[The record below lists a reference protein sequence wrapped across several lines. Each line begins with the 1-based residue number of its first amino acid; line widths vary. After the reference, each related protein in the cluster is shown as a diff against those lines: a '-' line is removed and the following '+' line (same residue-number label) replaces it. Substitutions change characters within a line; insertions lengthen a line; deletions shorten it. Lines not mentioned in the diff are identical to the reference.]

1 MLLGEFN
8 HSIDTKNRVFIPAKF
23 REEFG
28 DTMILVKGV
37 DRCISVYSSEEWQK
51 FSAKLDAL
59 PEIDSRRVKRF
70 IYASASEVQPD
81 AQGRVIVTQSMREYA
96 ALDKNVVIIGV
107 GNHAEIWDEALWN
120 NEIEF
125 EDQDSVASV
134 LKGLGF

>member
-8 HSIDTKNRVFIPAKF
+8 HSIDSKNRVFVPAKF

-28 DTMILVKGV
+28 DQMILVKGV
-37 DRCISVYSSEEWQK
+37 DRCISIYSVEEWEK

-59 PEIDSRRVKRF
+59 PEIDSRKVKRF
-70 IYASASEVQPD
+70 IYASAAVVQAD

-96 ALDKNVVIIGV
+96 ELEKNLVIIGV
-107 GNHAEIWDEALWN
+107 GNHAEIWNDNNWN
-120 NEIEF
+120 NEINF
-125 EDQDSVASV
+125 EDQDSVATI